1 MRTARPSRARHVEN
15 VRSHRRDRETASSGY
30 LTFLKLW
37 VGDPSL
43 EVVSHS
49 YYLRIYCAKKL
60 SLLSSIAFQIQTTP
74 TPGEDHDLMIHH
86 YAQGT

>member
-1 MRTARPSRARHVEN
+1 MGGIPIF
-15 VRSHRRDRETASSGY
+15 RSDLNE
-30 LTFLKLW
+30 
-37 VGDPSL
+37 
-43 EVVSHS
+43 VSHS

-86 YAQGT
+86 SVIRTGHLIAAVHDTVSNKKQSKFSEYN